1 MRLIPKAKAVR
12 IRIKSG
18 GEEHSSLDSLK
29 RNFDLSDVRVLL
41 DGRLSRWL
49 KQQGEHDL
57 ASKIESSDKQKLIKE
72 DFSLCKLF
80 FGTEIN
86 NKISNIH
93 SFADYCVAD
102 KRYEKTGNNIFKKL
116 IYQDKNIAKV
126 IYKNSQLDSFTD
138 INWISVFSKYED
150 TGDPEILFFL
160 GKLWYKSKGENED
173 VSKGK
178 SLMYII
184 MAVNEYL
191 QVVIEYINKIK
202 YEKVNKKRIRKW
214 IQDNWDSKYKSDF
227 LVFEG
232 CFNLN
237 ENNLIR
243 FVCSSYKIAYSVFHN
258 THSKISIL
266 STFDNCF
273 IGLGYIPEIVL
284 IKAILLKDS
293 NQNNYMEEL
302 KKIKDKCKLAK
313 IEFSFVNHSFKKIT
327 TTPKK
332 IEYIVKH
339 FLDD

>member
-93 SFADYCVAD
+93 SFADYCIRN
-102 KRYEKTGNNIFKKL
+102 KRYEKTGINIIKRL
-116 IYQDKNIAKV
+116 IYQDKNTAKY
-126 IYKNSQLDSFTD
+126 IYKTSYVDVFSD

-150 TGDPEILFFL
+150 SGDPEILFFL
-160 GKLWYKSKGENED
+160 GKLWYEGEGNNKD
-173 VSKGK
+173 VYKGK
-178 SLMYII
+178 RYIDK
-184 MAVNEYL
+184 AVEERL
-191 QVVIEYINKIK
+191 QVAVEYTSKMK
-202 YEKVNKKRIRKW
+202 YGGVNKAKIQKW
-214 IQDNWDSKYKSDF
+214 IQENWDNKYKDEYLEFGGS
-227 LVFEG
+227 
-232 CFNLN
+232 FNQ
-237 ENNLIR
+237 EEDNLLR
-243 FVCSSYKIAYSVFHN
+243 FVCASYEIAYSIFHK
-258 THSKISIL
+258 TYSDFSIV
-266 STFDNCF
+266 SSWTNRFVGIN
-273 IGLGYIPEIVL
+273 YIPEITLV
-284 IKAILLKDS
+284 KAIILKNIKLDD
-293 NQNNYMEEL
+293 YLKEL
-302 KKIKDKCKLAK
+302 YKIKDKCELAK
-313 IEFSFVNHSFKKIT
+313 IEFSSVSHPFKNLT
-327 TTPKK
+327 TTPKR
-332 IEYIVKH
+332 IEYIIKH

>member
-57 ASKIESSDKQKLIKE
+57 ATKIESSDKQKLIKE

-93 SFADYCVAD
+93 SFADYCIGN
-102 KRYEKTGNNIFKKL
+102 KKYEKTGINIIKRL
-116 IYQDKNIAKV
+116 IYQDKNTAKN
-126 IYKNSQLDSFTD
+126 IYKSSYVDAFSNV
-138 INWISVFSKYED
+138 NWISVFSKYENS
-150 TGDPEILFFL
+150 GDPEILFFL
-160 GKLWYKSKGENED
+160 GKLWYEGEDNNKD
-173 VSKGK
+173 VYKGK
-178 SLMYII
+178 RYIEKA
-184 MAVNEYL
+184 MEGRLQVAVEYL
-191 QVVIEYINKIK
+191 SKMK
-202 YEKVNKKRIRKW
+202 DGGVNKVKIQKY
-214 IQDNWDSKYKSDF
+214 IQDNWDNKYKDEYLEFDGS
-227 LVFEG
+227 
-232 CFNLN
+232 FNQ
-237 ENNLIR
+237 EEDNLIR
-243 FVCSSYKIAYSVFHN
+243 FVCASYEIAYSEFHN
-258 THSKISIL
+258 TYSTKSIL
-266 STFDNCF
+266 DSFKNRF
-273 IGLGYIPEIVL
+273 YGINYIPEMTL
-284 IKAILLKDS
+284 IKAILLKKFMFPM
-293 NQNNYMEEL
+293 NYIPLLNE
-302 KKIKDKCKLAK
+302 IKDKCKLAK
-313 IEFSFVNHSFKKIT
+313 IELSSASHPFKNIT